1 MTNDELLKKLEFIKK
16 YRCESQILEL
26 KSAELGC
33 PTRLYDT
40 LSSFSNQDEGGII
53 IFGVDEKQNY
63 REVGVYDPQD
73 IQKKI
78 NEQCLQMEPVIRPL
92 ITVVEKD
99 NKFFVAAEIP
109 ALDLADRPCY
119 YKGKGRLRGAYT
131 RIGDSDEPMTEYEV
145 YSYEAYRKKYEDD
158 VREIPRATMDVLD
171 TNALAKYLFDL
182 KAGKPNLGK
191 LEDGNIYELM
201 SITRNGMLTLS
212 AVLLFGLYP
221 QAYFPQLCITAVSV
235 PGTVIGDVDSEGARF
250 IDNERIEG
258 SFATMLDSALQFVK
272 RNMRTKT
279 IVNPTTGK
287 REDKSDYPLT
297 AIREAIINA
306 LVHRDY
312 SIHTEGM
319 PIQIIMYED
328 RLEIHNPGGLYGRI
342 NIDQLGKVQADTRN
356 PVLATALEVMGIT
369 ENRYS
374 GIPTIRREMKECKL
388 LPPEFLNERGSFIVK
403 FYKKQIEEKAK
414 VKDLLAFCTEPRS
427 RKEIC
432 EYLGMKSVSYVVK
445 EYIQPLIND
454 GSLKLSIPEKPSS
467 SKQKYFSVM

>member
-1 MTNDELLKKLEFIKK
+1 MYI
-16 YRCESQILEL
+16 
-26 KSAELGC
+26 
-33 PTRLYDT
+33 P
-40 LSSFSNQDEGGII
+40 
-53 IFGVDEKQNY
+53 KQ
-63 REVGVYDPQD
+63 
-73 IQKKI
+73 
-78 NEQCLQMEPVIRPL
+78 
-92 ITVVEKD
+92 
-99 NKFFVAAEIP
+99 
-109 ALDLADRPCY
+109 
-119 YKGKGRLRGAYT
+119 
-131 RIGDSDEPMTEYEV
+131 
-145 YSYEAYRKKYEDD
+145 
-158 VREIPRATMDVLD
+158 
-171 TNALAKYLFDL
+171 
-182 KAGKPNLGK
+182 
-191 LEDGNIYELM
+191 
-201 SITRNGMLTLS
+201 
-212 AVLLFGLYP
+212 
-221 QAYFPQLCITAVSV
+221 VSV

-258 SFATMLDSALQFVK
+258 SFTTMLDSALQFVK

-388 LPPEFLNERGSFIVK
+388 LPPAFLNERGSFIVK

-432 EYLGMKSVSYVVK
+432 EYLGMKSISYVVK

>member
-258 SFATMLDSALQFVK
+258 SFTTMLDSALQFVK

-342 NIDQLGKVQADTRN
+342 NIDQLGKVQADTR
-356 PVLATALEVMGIT
+356 
-369 ENRYS
+369 
-374 GIPTIRREMKECKL
+374 K
-388 LPPEFLNERGSFIVK
+388 
-403 FYKKQIEEKAK
+403 
-414 VKDLLAFCTEPRS
+414 
-427 RKEIC
+427 
-432 EYLGMKSVSYVVK
+432 
-445 EYIQPLIND
+445 
-454 GSLKLSIPEKPSS
+454 
-467 SKQKYFSVM
+467 

>member
-1 MTNDELLKKLEFIKK
+1 M
-16 YRCESQILEL
+16 
-26 KSAELGC
+26 
-33 PTRLYDT
+33 
-40 LSSFSNQDEGGII
+40 
-53 IFGVDEKQNY
+53 
-63 REVGVYDPQD
+63 
-73 IQKKI
+73 
-78 NEQCLQMEPVIRPL
+78 
-92 ITVVEKD
+92 
-99 NKFFVAAEIP
+99 
-109 ALDLADRPCY
+109 
-119 YKGKGRLRGAYT
+119 
-131 RIGDSDEPMTEYEV
+131 
-145 YSYEAYRKKYEDD
+145 
-158 VREIPRATMDVLD
+158 REIPRATMDVLD

-258 SFATMLDSALQFVK
+258 SFTTMLDSALQFVK

-432 EYLGMKSVSYVVK
+432 EYLGMKSISYVVK

>member
-1 MTNDELLKKLEFIKK
+1 
-16 YRCESQILEL
+16 
-26 KSAELGC
+26 
-33 PTRLYDT
+33 
-40 LSSFSNQDEGGII
+40 
-53 IFGVDEKQNY
+53 
-63 REVGVYDPQD
+63 
-73 IQKKI
+73 
-78 NEQCLQMEPVIRPL
+78 
-92 ITVVEKD
+92 
-99 NKFFVAAEIP
+99 
-109 ALDLADRPCY
+109 
-119 YKGKGRLRGAYT
+119 
-131 RIGDSDEPMTEYEV
+131 MTEYEV

-258 SFATMLDSALQFVK
+258 SFTTMLDSALQFVK

-403 FYKKQIEEKAK
+403 FYKKQIEENAK

-432 EYLGMKSVSYVVK
+432 EYLGMKSISYVVK